1 MTFEEFL
8 QGLSDDN
15 ERDAVRARWTQCAET
30 LKKTGTQR
38 QFAINFTGESRL
50 SKAAWKEVEQ
60 AIMKRNPDAPRLQQA
75 LTEAFRAHT
84 LTGDPISP
92 TPAPLGRA
100 VTRGRFEELMR
111 HHHVFDTDDEKDQFM
126 ADLLDTGATTAFTRD
141 QLRGRLLANYVMW
154 ATLNYENPGGDPFAK
169 MPDEAHAIRARLGL
183 DPNDSG
189 DMLLFVYTLPGGTP
203 ARFPTIC
210 DAYAGDAWLRY
221 FRPALPSDTCGWTM
235 TWDAGEEPPC
245 PEVVHEPVTGDTLTE
260 PLRIAKQQ

>member
-1 MTFEEFL
+1 M
-8 QGLSDDN
+8 
-15 ERDAVRARWTQCAET
+15 
-30 LKKTGTQR
+30 
-38 QFAINFTGESRL
+38 
-50 SKAAWKEVEQ
+50 
-60 AIMKRNPDAPRLQQA
+60 
-75 LTEAFRAHT
+75 H
-84 LTGDPISP
+84 
-92 TPAPLGRA
+92 
-100 VTRGRFEELMR
+100 
-111 HHHVFDTDDEKDQFM
+111 HHHVFDTDDEKVQFM
-126 ADLLDTGATTAFTRD
+126 ADLLDTGATAAFTRD
-141 QLRGRLLANYVMW
+141 QLRGRLLAKEDYYVMW
-154 ATLNYENPGGDPFAK
+154 ATFDHENPGGDPFAQ
-169 MPDEAHAIRARLGL
+169 MPDEAHAIRAQLGL